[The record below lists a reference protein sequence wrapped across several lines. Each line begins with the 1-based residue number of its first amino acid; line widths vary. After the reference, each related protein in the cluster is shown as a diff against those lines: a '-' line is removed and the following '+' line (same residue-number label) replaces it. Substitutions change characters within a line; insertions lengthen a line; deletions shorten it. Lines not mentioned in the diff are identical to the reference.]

1 MTQQENTTG
10 SLPRTGAHGF
20 RNPKMAPLL
29 SPNHQRGGALHQS
42 QAFSPNSSPEPTTL
56 DAEKERS
63 KITRFLQTKE
73 KAGQMFQARE
83 SRIEARLK
91 ELDKK
96 QKDFEKK
103 KIRDR
108 KMQDA
113 KLKERYDEIAERKAK
128 YDEQNQALENKSV
141 FEYRKAVIASKKAM
155 KAEFTSTSARKGTA
169 RDDLVAKSVQREQ

>member
-1 MTQQENTTG
+1 
-10 SLPRTGAHGF
+10 
-20 RNPKMAPLL
+20 
-29 SPNHQRGGALHQS
+29 
-42 QAFSPNSSPEPTTL
+42 
-56 DAEKERS
+56 
-63 KITRFLQTKE
+63 
-73 KAGQMFQARE
+73 MFQARE

-169 RDDLVAKSVQREQ
+169 RDDLVAKSVEREQ